1 MKVSPE
7 TTANRPSFFYQELTT
22 LSKRI
27 VFIVTQLNGLDA
39 LNINDL
45 TIPDSSHDSAPCQ
58 TGNPDHDCH
67 KINIE
72 HDIIDKLFKP
82 DNNLLVRLK

>member
-1 MKVSPE
+1 MVFSTESTMKVSPE
-7 TTANRPSFFYQELTT
+7 TTANKPSCVGQEQTS

-45 TIPDSSHDSAPCQ
+45 TIPTS
-58 TGNPDHDCH
+58 T
-67 KINIE
+67 
-72 HDIIDKLFKP
+72 
-82 DNNLLVRLK
+82 

>member
-1 MKVSPE
+1 MKVSLE
-7 TTANRPSFFYQELTT
+7 TTANRPSCVDQERTS

-45 TIPDSSHDSAPCQ
+45 AIPDSASCQ
-58 TGNPDHDCH
+58 TGNTAHDCH
-67 KINIE
+67 KIKIE
-72 HDIIDKLFKP
+72 MTSLINLSNRIITCW
-82 DNNLLVRLK
+82 